1 MKQSNSD
8 QELHDNDENDIEGED
23 DHSMVDTE
31 DSFEQSRRLEEM
43 EYDDKEAKI
52 IENLD
57 DGDAEEPTL
66 HYYLAEA
73 KGM

>member
-1 MKQSNSD
+1 
-8 QELHDNDENDIEGED
+8 
-23 DHSMVDTE
+23 
-31 DSFEQSRRLEEM
+31 M

-66 HYYLAEA
+66 HYHLAEA
-73 KGM
+73 KGNPRDKRYWSNPTGCRSY